1 MTRAKYKEDCTKV
14 INEEIQNLTQ
24 ISGEIVNEIKKK
36 NPELSKKFEEFAIKN
51 LLLHQLTF
59 EYLMNLTK

>member
-24 ISGEIVNEIKKK
+24 ISGEIVNEIKKRILNYQK
-36 NPELSKKFEEFAIKN
+36 N
-51 LLLHQLTF
+51 
-59 EYLMNLTK
+59 